1 MTGHDKKTAGKT
13 DLAAAGASATAR
25 DMVRVL
31 FRHAASASMGIRG
44 HDVDLDPIN
53 WSEAARIIGSSS
65 EIFALDPAQYR
76 TLSSFLSDAPDLEAA
91 EMIREA
97 IDGWVRK
104 RWSIYE
110 VDWRREALKLFEG
123 NGSGYRAFQDFIDR
137 WPQLGSDPEL
147 LADLIES
154 FERDPRDMEDKVG
167 RLRALTGPIA
177 LVKIVIEV
185 ISQHNA
191 GPKVSRELAS
201 LIAEWAG
208 KTVWGK
214 LQYVIWHTDA
224 LTHRSQAELT
234 VPDSVNAVATHLAQ
248 LGLTTSST
256 RSGFRISD
264 LSAET
269 RAAWRRSL
277 RAAIGTDLELRE
289 AVTEALLWFGQPR
302 DDRAIL
308 FTVLELHP
316 DGLSEAMESLRDHP
330 SELVRLRAKAVLDLA
345 NGEPDAA
352 ELLRIPRRVRVA
364 AAAPDEQQSVTWIG
378 DPRIE
383 GLIKT
388 ALGDAAREFGAEVRR
403 TADSGEET
411 HVAILFERLRNALR
425 EITARLAAMAAE
437 TDADERLALKLE
449 HRIVGKHEEGG
460 AGVGTDRF
468 STDVCLLFEAR
479 YAGAQPFARRAS
491 LLQAKRLHRRGAARD
506 VEYYPVD
513 RTQLED
519 LAGQTLAS
527 FLLLVGPTSEGITMP
542 VIPARLFLDLA
553 EGGMLANNISP
564 EAAARIAKSLSA
576 WLVEDVMGLWTGDWS
591 NAIVDRAAG
600 SEGREPY
607 LLVNLSAEIVRKGPD
622 GWLR

>member
-1 MTGHDKKTAGKT
+1 
-13 DLAAAGASATAR
+13 
-25 DMVRVL
+25 MVRVL
-31 FRHAASASMGIRG
+31 FQHAASASIGIRG
-44 HDVDLDPIN
+44 HGVDLDPIN
-53 WSEAARIIGSSS
+53 WPEAARLIGSSS
-65 EIFALDPAQYR
+65 EILVIDPATYR
-76 TLSSFLSDAPDLEAA
+76 TLSSFLGDAPDREAA

-97 IDGWVRK
+97 MDGWVRK
-104 RWSIYE
+104 RWSIFE
-110 VDWRREALKLFEG
+110 VDWRGEALKLFKG
-123 NGSGYRAFQDFIDR
+123 NGFGYRAFQDFIDR

-147 LADLIES
+147 LADVIET
-154 FERDPRDMEDKVG
+154 FERDPRDIEDKAG
-167 RLRALTGPIA
+167 RLRALTGTIA
-177 LVKIVIEV
+177 SVKIVIEV
-185 ISQHNA
+185 ITQHNA

-208 KTVWGK
+208 ETVWGK
-214 LQYVIWHTDA
+214 LQYVIWQTDTMA
-224 LTHRSQAELT
+224 YRSQVDLT
-234 VPDSVNAVATHLAQ
+234 VPDSVRIVATHLAQ
-248 LGLTTSST
+248 LGLTTGSA
-256 RSGFRISD
+256 RPGFRISD
-264 LSAET
+264 LSADT

-277 RAAIGTDLELRE
+277 RAAIGTDLELRA

-316 DGLSEAMESLRDHP
+316 ESLNEAMESLRDHP

-352 ELLRIPRRVRVA
+352 ELLRIPRRARDA
-364 AAAPDEQQSVTWIG
+364 GAPGEQQSVTWIG
-378 DPRIE
+378 DARIE
-383 GLIKT
+383 GLIKA
-388 ALGDAAREFGAEVRR
+388 ALADAAREFGAEVRR
-403 TADSGEET
+403 TVDSGEET

-425 EITARLAAMAAE
+425 GVTARLAAMAAE
-437 TDADERLALKLE
+437 TDANERLALKLE

-479 YAGAQPFARRAS
+479 YAGAQPFARRS

-513 RTQLED
+513 RVQLED

-527 FLLLVGPTSEGITMP
+527 FLMLVGPMSEGITMP

-553 EGGMLANNISP
+553 EGGMLPNDISP
-564 EAAARIAKSLSA
+564 QAAARIAKSLSA
-576 WLVEDVMGLWTGDWS
+576 WLVEDVMGLWTGDW
-591 NAIVDRAAG
+591 NTAIVDRAAG

-607 LLVNLSAEIVRKGPD
+607 LLVN
-622 GWLR
+622 

>member
-1 MTGHDKKTAGKT
+1 
-13 DLAAAGASATAR
+13 
-25 DMVRVL
+25 
-31 FRHAASASMGIRG
+31 
-44 HDVDLDPIN
+44 
-53 WSEAARIIGSSS
+53 
-65 EIFALDPAQYR
+65 
-76 TLSSFLSDAPDLEAA
+76 
-91 EMIREA
+91 MIREA
-97 IDGWVRK
+97 MDGWVRK
-104 RWSIYE
+104 RWSIFE
-110 VDWRREALKLFEG
+110 VDWRGEALKLFKG
-123 NGSGYRAFQDFIDR
+123 NGFGYRAFQDFIDR

-147 LADLIES
+147 LADVIET
-154 FERDPRDMEDKVG
+154 FERDPRDIEDKAG
-167 RLRALTGPIA
+167 RLRALTGTIA
-177 LVKIVIEV
+177 SVKIVIEV
-185 ISQHNA
+185 ITQHNA

-208 KTVWGK
+208 ETVWGK
-214 LQYVIWHTDA
+214 LQYVIWQTDTMA
-224 LTHRSQAELT
+224 YRSQVDLT
-234 VPDSVNAVATHLAQ
+234 VPDSVRIVATHLAQ
-248 LGLTTSST
+248 LGLTTGSA
-256 RSGFRISD
+256 RPGFRISD
-264 LSAET
+264 LSADT

-277 RAAIGTDLELRE
+277 RAAIGTDLELRA

-316 DGLSEAMESLRDHP
+316 ESLNEAMESLRDHP

-352 ELLRIPRRVRVA
+352 ELLRIPRRARDA
-364 AAAPDEQQSVTWIG
+364 GAPGEQQSVTWIG
-378 DPRIE
+378 DARIE
-383 GLIKT
+383 GLIKA
-388 ALGDAAREFGAEVRR
+388 ALADAAREFGAEVRR
-403 TADSGEET
+403 TVDSGEET

-425 EITARLAAMAAE
+425 GVTARLAAMAAE
-437 TDADERLALKLE
+437 TDANERLALKLE

-479 YAGAQPFARRAS
+479 YAGAQPFARRS

-513 RTQLED
+513 RVQLED

-527 FLLLVGPTSEGITMP
+527 FLMLVGPMSEGITMP

-553 EGGMLANNISP
+553 EGGMLPNDISP
-564 EAAARIAKSLSA
+564 QAAARIAKSLSA
-576 WLVEDVMGLWTGDWS
+576 WLVEDVMGLWTGDW
-591 NAIVDRAAG
+591 NTAIVDRAAG

-607 LLVNLSAEIVRKGPD
+607 LLVNLSAEIMRRGPD